1 MIALLCLRKLSQSIL
16 CDEIGKYWNLM
27 ESSIGKPKI
36 YLGGK
41 YREVELDNGTNCWA
55 FGSSQYVQAAVEN
68 MKAWLA
74 KSGRQLPKKAEAPF
88 KSGYRPEIDVS
99 QELTGEEASYY
110 QSLIGILRWMVELG
124 RVDICLEV
132 SLMSSHLAL
141 PREGHLECLF
151 HIFAYLEKYHN
162 AEMLFDPTEPQ
173 VDSRAFQRQDWTYS
187 TMSES
192 ERTEVLPPDMPQ
204 QRGRGFVIRCF
215 VDADHAGDE
224 ITRRSRTGFIVYI
237 NNAPVYWYSKRQGS
251 VESST
256 YQAEFTA
263 MKEATEYIRALRYK
277 LRMMGIPVEDAAYIF
292 GDNQSVLANT
302 TNPGSTLKKKCAAVA
317 YHVVREGV
325 ARGEWVT
332 AYINTHDNI
341 ADLLTKPMA
350 SGDKRNG
357 FVRKILQHIFR
368 KEK

>member
-1 MIALLCLRKLSQSIL
+1 
-16 CDEIGKYWNLM
+16 
-27 ESSIGKPKI
+27 
-36 YLGGK
+36 
-41 YREVELDNGTNCWA
+41 LDLFYHVRVGEN
-55 FGSSQYVQAAVEN
+55 GSSATWYA
-68 MKAWLA
+68 
-74 KSGRQLPKKAEAPF
+74 SPF
-88 KSGYRPEIDVS
+88 GK
-99 QELTGEEASYY
+99 
-110 QSLIGILRWMVELG
+110 
-124 RVDICLEV
+124 
-132 SLMSSHLAL
+132 
-141 PREGHLECLF
+141 
-151 HIFAYLEKYHN
+151 
-162 AEMLFDPTEPQ
+162 
-173 VDSRAFQRQDWTYS
+173 
-187 TMSES
+187 
-192 ERTEVLPPDMPQ
+192 
-204 QRGRGFVIRCF
+204 GFVIRCF

-224 ITRRSRTGFIVYI
+224 ITRRSRTGFIVYL
-237 NNAPVYWYSKRQGS
+237 NNAPVYWHSKRQGS

-263 MKEATEYIRALRYK
+263 MREATEYIRALRYK

-350 SGDKRNG
+350 SGEKRNG
-357 FVRKILQHIFR
+357 FVKKILQHIFR